1 MREFFELYSMRKII
15 GPIVLLVL
23 LLVMLTPYGCGNKKP
38 EQLDSL
44 QTDSL
49 PVDTSE
55 ADSTDSLIMQTVMPK
70 AADELFD
77 DFVFNFAANKKLQTK
92 RIQFPLSVFRNGKLE
107 KKIEKVDWKM
117 EHFFMRQ
124 GYYTLIFDNPR
135 QKQLV
140 KDTTINNVVVEKI
153 FFKRHTVQQFE
164 FNRINGEW
172 IMTAINY
179 KPINRNLNSSF
190 LEFYQRF
197 STDSAFQVKSMA
209 DEVEFTAPDPEDDF
223 STITGVIVPQQW
235 PDFRPGLIPRGVI
248 YNILYGQKYKQSSRK
263 ILVIRG
269 IANGFE
275 VELDFKRIGG
285 KWKLV
290 KFNS

>member
-1 MREFFELYSMRKII
+1 
-15 GPIVLLVL
+15 
-23 LLVMLTPYGCGNKKP
+23 
-38 EQLDSL
+38 
-44 QTDSL
+44 
-49 PVDTSE
+49 
-55 ADSTDSLIMQTVMPK
+55 
-70 AADELFD
+70 
-77 DFVFNFAANKKLQTK
+77 
-92 RIQFPLSVFRNGKLE
+92 
-107 KKIEKVDWKM
+107 
-117 EHFFMRQ
+117 
-124 GYYTLIFDNPR
+124 
-135 QKQLV
+135 
-140 KDTTINNVVVEKI
+140 
-153 FFKRHTVQQFE
+153 
-164 FNRINGEW
+164 
-172 IMTAINY
+172 MTAINY

-275 VELDFKRIGG
+275 VELDFKRVGG